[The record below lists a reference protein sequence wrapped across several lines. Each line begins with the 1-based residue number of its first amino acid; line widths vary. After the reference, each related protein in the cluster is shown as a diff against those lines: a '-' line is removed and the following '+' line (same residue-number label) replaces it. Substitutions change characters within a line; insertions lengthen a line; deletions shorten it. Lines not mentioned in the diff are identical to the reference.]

1 MNKILSQQRKWL
13 SFIFLVEILGLVAL
27 FLVSL
32 FLPDF
37 PYYFYIALGFIGFYI
52 FVDTVFIILFN
63 MLLRHK
69 KAQTELKAATIIGN
83 DINQAYSFGQLGL
96 AVCNHKNNVIWVNDF
111 MSERFNDIVDTNI
124 FARFPKLERL
134 RDAARETS
142 KEHPTITF
150 ENKTYEVDL
159 IEEARLFI
167 FKDITD
173 FANIY
178 TYNQNQSPVVGY
190 ILIDN
195 YSDIQMNIGDDAK
208 FMEMQKGVNDMITEF
223 GNECNA
229 LLRKIKDDRY
239 LFIMTKEHYQ
249 KIYSEKFPLISKVSK
264 EFPRG
269 FTLSMGIALGFPDY
283 ARLASMASSALD
295 AALSRGGDQVAVDN
309 HGQPLA
315 FYGGKTDLMPSRNR
329 VKTRTL
335 SNTFSTILKSYT
347 NVVIMGH
354 KNADFDAFASALA
367 VYLLCKS
374 AGVEAKICFEDQ
386 LVEPSCRRAVEYEFS
401 KEEMREMLVDM
412 REVDSIIH
420 DKTLLVMVDHSN
432 PTISI
437 FPEYVKKFDHIAVID
452 HHRPGTNVVNDTV
465 FDDVDTSASSA
476 SEILTSF
483 IVYSP
488 NDIEVD
494 ERTATFLL
502 TGICLDTHFFREHA
516 TNSTF
521 EVCAQLKNWNADTM
535 KVVDFL
541 KEDLEEY
548 RQKISILDSATMPY
562 TGVYV
567 TKAPDEDF
575 VSNVT
580 LSRIA
585 DEAVSVRGVQAS
597 FCIGRT
603 SPHNIKICARSDGS
617 VNVGILMEKIGD
629 GKKGGGRFLAAAA
642 DFPDVHV
649 DDVVEELNKV
659 LKDYLEDATNHNL
672 STK

>member
-13 SFIFLVEILGLVAL
+13 SFIFLFEIIGLVVL

-37 PYYFYIALGFIGFYI
+37 PYYFYIALGLIGFYI
-52 FVDTVFIILFN
+52 FVDTAFIILFN

-96 AVCNHKNNVIWVNDF
+96 AVCDHNNNVIWVNDF

-134 RDAARETS
+134 KDAARETS
-142 KEHPTITF
+142 KEHPTISF

-249 KIYSEKFPLISKVSK
+249 KIYSEKFPLISKASK

-347 NVVIMGH
+347 NVIIMGH
-354 KNADFDAFASALA
+354 KNADFDAFASALSF
-367 VYLLCKS
+367 YLLCKI
-374 AGVEAKICFEDQ
+374 AGV
-386 LVEPSCRRAVEYEFS
+386 
-401 KEEMREMLVDM
+401 
-412 REVDSIIH
+412 
-420 DKTLLVMVDHSN
+420 
-432 PTISI
+432 
-437 FPEYVKKFDHIAVID
+437 
-452 HHRPGTNVVNDTV
+452 
-465 FDDVDTSASSA
+465 
-476 SEILTSF
+476 
-483 IVYSP
+483 
-488 NDIEVD
+488 
-494 ERTATFLL
+494 
-502 TGICLDTHFFREHA
+502 
-516 TNSTF
+516 
-521 EVCAQLKNWNADTM
+521 
-535 KVVDFL
+535 
-541 KEDLEEY
+541 
-548 RQKISILDSATMPY
+548 
-562 TGVYV
+562 
-567 TKAPDEDF
+567 
-575 VSNVT
+575 
-580 LSRIA
+580 
-585 DEAVSVRGVQAS
+585 
-597 FCIGRT
+597 
-603 SPHNIKICARSDGS
+603 
-617 VNVGILMEKIGD
+617 
-629 GKKGGGRFLAAAA
+629 
-642 DFPDVHV
+642 
-649 DDVVEELNKV
+649 
-659 LKDYLEDATNHNL
+659 
-672 STK
+672 

>member
-96 AVCNHKNNVIWVNDF
+96 AVCDHKNNVIWVNDF

-283 ARLASMASSALD
+283 ARLASMASSARD
-295 AALSRGGDQVAVDN
+295 AAVSRGGDQVAVDN

-315 FYGGKTDLMPSRNR
+315 FYG
-329 VKTRTL
+329 
-335 SNTFSTILKSYT
+335 
-347 NVVIMGH
+347 
-354 KNADFDAFASALA
+354 
-367 VYLLCKS
+367 
-374 AGVEAKICFEDQ
+374 
-386 LVEPSCRRAVEYEFS
+386 
-401 KEEMREMLVDM
+401 
-412 REVDSIIH
+412 
-420 DKTLLVMVDHSN
+420 
-432 PTISI
+432 
-437 FPEYVKKFDHIAVID
+437 
-452 HHRPGTNVVNDTV
+452 
-465 FDDVDTSASSA
+465 
-476 SEILTSF
+476 
-483 IVYSP
+483 
-488 NDIEVD
+488 
-494 ERTATFLL
+494 
-502 TGICLDTHFFREHA
+502 
-516 TNSTF
+516 
-521 EVCAQLKNWNADTM
+521 
-535 KVVDFL
+535 
-541 KEDLEEY
+541 
-548 RQKISILDSATMPY
+548 
-562 TGVYV
+562 
-567 TKAPDEDF
+567 
-575 VSNVT
+575 
-580 LSRIA
+580 
-585 DEAVSVRGVQAS
+585 
-597 FCIGRT
+597 
-603 SPHNIKICARSDGS
+603 
-617 VNVGILMEKIGD
+617 
-629 GKKGGGRFLAAAA
+629 
-642 DFPDVHV
+642 
-649 DDVVEELNKV
+649 
-659 LKDYLEDATNHNL
+659 
-672 STK
+672 